1 MKPHGRR
8 RREQAR
14 QETPSGFLI
23 PDAEDMKGLLAEA
36 PHEPS
41 AAERLAQQRAHDEAD
56 ALSGISG
63 SARYR
68 ASDADRTGTADAE
81 TAARPSRAHSA
92 TFLPDGRV
100 ATTDLGYD
108 LVRIWRV
115 TPSGLVPDHEI
126 VLPFGVGPR
135 HMVMHP
141 SGHLH
146 VITEFSC
153 EVWTLAEGPDARWRV
168 VASVPTGAFD
178 GDTGAELT
186 PGHGKMFLY
195 AGLRG
200 SDTIQVLSASAAR
213 ASGSNRSRWSTRH
226 HGAASPR
233 GRARHAAGRR
243 PELRGDRVA
252 VRFDERTGVPGRMRH
267 RLEDSP
273 PAAHRAGAIGPSGH
287 ARDRALLRHPH
298 RALSIRL
305 ATRASARQ
313 LTSTDDPQCRKQGP
327 RAEAG
332 SGQSRTRFPTSIETA
347 TSRTLGFSLA
357 NERTFLAWLRTSL
370 ALFAAAVALEALQLP
385 IRPAWRL
392 AAAAVFLILGLVAAA
407 QAWNSVAGLE
417 RALRHNS
424 PLPGLSI
431 GGIIVI
437 GVIVGAA
444 LVFIGSLV

>member
-1 MKPHGRR
+1 MRFWIGARGADMRSEGRGITAVTAGEADSPLAGGAFADLGVAVEAPSPTWLAPHPHHEVVYAALEGAGQIAAYRRTGDATLDLLGAPVEVGDGVCHIAVAPDGSRLVASCYGDGRVVHVPLRGDGSLGEPSHGRAADDPYAPGGMSPDWASTGVDFGAASAAER
-8 RREQAR
+8 TAVEAAR
-14 QETPSGFLI
+14 TEVGAGAEETPSGFLI
-23 PDAEDMKGLLAEA
+23 PGAEEMKGLLAEA

-63 SARYR
+63 SEVP

-146 VITEFSC
+146 VITEYSC
-153 EVWTLAEGPDARWRV
+153 EVWTLAAGPDARWRV

-200 SDTIQVLSASAAR
+200 SDTIQVLRVGGEGEQLEPVALVD
-213 ASGSNRSRWSTRH
+213 SGITVPRH
-226 HGAASPR
+226 HVVVRDTLLVAGQNSEEIAS
-233 GRARHAAGRR
+233 
-243 PELRGDRVA
+243 LSL
-252 VRFDERTGVPGRMRH
+252 DERTGVPGKVRH
-267 RLEDSP
+267 RMQVPRPQHVL
-273 PAAHRAGAIGPSGH
+273 PAR
-287 ARDRALLRHPH
+287 
-298 RALSIRL
+298 
-305 ATRASARQ
+305 
-313 LTSTDDPQCRKQGP
+313 
-327 RAEAG
+327 
-332 SGQSRTRFPTSIETA
+332 
-347 TSRTLGFSLA
+347 
-357 NERTFLAWLRTSL
+357 
-370 ALFAAAVALEALQLP
+370 
-385 IRPAWRL
+385 
-392 AAAAVFLILGLVAAA
+392 
-407 QAWNSVAGLE
+407 
-417 RALRHNS
+417 
-424 PLPGLSI
+424 
-431 GGIIVI
+431 
-437 GVIVGAA
+437 
-444 LVFIGSLV
+444 

>member
-1 MKPHGRR
+1 PGGMSPDCASTGVDFGAASAAERTAV
-8 RREQAR
+8 EAAR
-14 QETPSGFLI
+14 TEVGAGAEETPSGFLI
-23 PDAEDMKGLLAEA
+23 PGAEDMKGLLAEA

-63 SARYR
+63 SEVP

-146 VITEFSC
+146 VITEYSC
-153 EVWTLAEGPDARWRV
+153 EVWTLAAGPDARWRV

-186 PGHGKMFLY
+186 PGHGKIFLY

-200 SDTIQVLSASAAR
+200 SDTIQVLRVGGEGEQLEPVALVD
-213 ASGSNRSRWSTRH
+213 SGITVPRH
-226 HGAASPR
+226 HVVVRDTLLVAGQNSQEIAS
-233 GRARHAAGRR
+233 
-243 PELRGDRVA
+243 LSL
-252 VRFDERTGVPGRMRH
+252 DERTGVPGGVRH
-267 RLEDSP
+267 RLETP
-273 PAAHRAGAIGPSGH
+273 R
-287 ARDRALLRHPH
+287 
-298 RALSIRL
+298 
-305 ATRASARQ
+305 
-313 LTSTDDPQCRKQGP
+313 PQH
-327 RAEAG
+327 
-332 SGQSRTRFPTSIETA
+332 I
-347 TSRTLGFSLA
+347 
-357 NERTFLAWLRTSL
+357 
-370 ALFAAAVALEALQLP
+370 LP
-385 IRPAWRL
+385 VR
-392 AAAAVFLILGLVAAA
+392 
-407 QAWNSVAGLE
+407 
-417 RALRHNS
+417 
-424 PLPGLSI
+424 
-431 GGIIVI
+431 
-437 GVIVGAA
+437 
-444 LVFIGSLV
+444 